1 MDARALVIDDEPEMC
16 ELLAGSLADAKIAAR
31 TARSGQEALAVLAQ
45 ASFDVV
51 LTDVRMPA
59 MDGLQLCERVTHV
72 QPGVPVIVVTGRG
85 DMQTAIDA
93 MRAGAYD
100 FLVKPV
106 DSELLALTVS
116 RALQHGRLRAE
127 VKRLRDVVDG
137 ASGQSEIVGS
147 GAAMARVHD
156 TIARLV
162 DSDASVVV
170 CGETGTGKELVA
182 RRIHATSRRSAGP
195 FVSINCAAVPQALLE
210 SELFGHV
217 KGAFT
222 DARAPRNGLFV
233 EADAGTLFLD
243 EIAEMTLEMQAKLL
257 RALQE
262 KTVRPVG
269 SNDEA
274 PFDARILA
282 ATNRDLDEEVFEKRF
297 REDLFYRIN
306 VVRIEL
312 PPLRE
317 RPGDILELAQHL
329 LAQNARR
336 SGKPPLGISVQAA
349 EKLVAYRWPGNVR
362 ELQNC
367 IERAVAFARFSEI
380 AVDDLPDKV
389 RSYEADRQAA
399 ALEINDSADIM
410 TLDELERRYIERTL
424 TLLGG
429 NKTRAADVLGIDRRT
444 LYRRLD
450 RWTAR

>member
-1 MDARALVIDDEPEMC
+1 METRALVIDDEPEMC
-16 ELLAGSLADAKIAAR
+16 ELLAGALADESVEAR
-31 TARSGQEALAVLAQ
+31 TAGSAVEALEVLAG
-45 ASFDVV
+45 AAFDLV
-51 LTDVRMPA
+51 LTDVGMPV
-59 MDGLQLCERVTHV
+59 MDGLELCERIAQV
-72 QPGVPVIVVTGRG
+72 QPGVPVIVVTGRS
-85 DMQTAIDA
+85 DAETAIGA

-100 FLVKPV
+100 YLVKPV
-106 DSELLALTVS
+106 DLDLLSIAVA
-116 RALQHGRLRAE
+116 RALQNRRLRSEVTRLRA
-127 VKRLRDVVDG
+127 VVDG
-137 ASGQSEIVGS
+137 TTGQSDIVGA
-147 GAAMARVHD
+147 GAAMRRVHE

-195 FVSINCAAVPQALLE
+195 FISINCAAVPQTLLE

-222 DARAPRNGLFV
+222 DARSPRNGLFV
-233 EADAGTLFLD
+233 EADHGTLFLD
-243 EIAEMTLEMQAKLL
+243 EISEMPLDMQAKLL

-269 SNDEA
+269 SNDES
-274 PFDARILA
+274 PFDARIVA

-306 VVRIEL
+306 VVRIDL
-312 PPLRE
+312 PALRE

-329 LAQNARR
+329 LTQHAAR
-336 SGKPPLGISVQAA
+336 SGRPPLGISVQAA

-367 IERAVAFARFSEI
+367 VERAVAFARFDEI
-380 AVDDLPDKV
+380 TVEDLPEKL
-389 RSYEADRQAA
+389 RNYKTERIPLEATESSELVT
-399 ALEINDSADIM
+399 LE
-410 TLDELERRYIERTL
+410 ELERRYVERAL

-429 NKTRAADVLGIDRRT
+429 NKTRVADALGIDRRT

-450 RWTAR
+450 RWSAR

>member
-1 MDARALVIDDEPEMC
+1 VDGLALVIDDDAETC
-16 ELLAGSLADAKIAAR
+16 ELLAASLSDAAIGAR
-31 TARSGQEALAVLAQ
+31 TARSADEALSLLGTTA
-45 ASFDVV
+45 FDVV
-51 LTDVRMPA
+51 LTDVSMPG
-59 MDGLQLCERVTHV
+59 MDGLQLCERAAQT
-72 QPGVPVIVVTGRG
+72 QPGVPVIMVTARG
-85 DMQTAIDA
+85 DLQTAISA

-106 DSELLALTVS
+106 DAELLSLTVG
-116 RALQHGRLRAE
+116 RALQHRRLRAE

-137 ASGQSEIVGS
+137 TRGHSEIVGS
-147 GAAMARVHD
+147 GAALRRVHE

-162 DSDASVVV
+162 DSDASVVI

-233 EADAGTLFLD
+233 EANRGTLFLD
-243 EIAEMTLEMQAKLL
+243 EIAEMPLEMQTKLL

-262 KTVRPVG
+262 RTVRPVG
-269 SNDEA
+269 SDEEI
-274 PFDARILA
+274 PFDARIVA

-306 VVRIEL
+306 VVRIDL
-312 PPLRE
+312 PPLRH
-317 RPGDILELAQHL
+317 RGDVLELAQHL
-329 LAQNARR
+329 LVQHAKRSAR
-336 SGKPPLGISVQAA
+336 PVLAISVQAA

-367 IERAVAFARFSEI
+367 MERAVAFARFDEI
-380 AVDDLPDKV
+380 AVDDLPETV
-389 RSYEADRQAA
+389 RRYEKERPIVWEAGDPDQLMS
-399 ALEINDSADIM
+399 LED
-410 TLDELERRYIERTL
+410 LERRYVERAL
-424 TLLGG
+424 SLLGG
-429 NKTRAADVLGIDRRT
+429 NKSRVAEILGIDRRT

-450 RWTAR
+450 RWSVR